1 MESAGIK
8 LQPDDGEDEDG
19 EHDLVA
25 TLPNLFCFVV
35 DAAFSIPPLCA
46 IHRYRRHKIDC
57 SSLFTVPATSAA
69 QNSLLFF
76 FFLLRLLTELLS
88 KQGRP

>member
-25 TLPNLFCFVV
+25 TLPNLFGFVV
-35 DAAFSIPPLCA
+35 VAAFSIPPLCS
-46 IHRYRRHKIDC
+46 ITMSRI
-57 SSLFTVPATSAA
+57 FT
-69 QNSLLFF
+69 
-76 FFLLRLLTELLS
+76 
-88 KQGRP
+88 